1 MAEIRPLERDD
12 VPAVAELVRAN
23 IYGWSRDAETLER
36 LLVDHPW
43 ASDPLRSLVAV
54 DEAGTPIGSIGA
66 QARRLRLG
74 DRELVGVA
82 VSHLVVA
89 ADKRA
94 GAAGVMLVRSLLRGG
109 QDLTFTDSGT
119 PDVVRIWRALGGHLD
134 HGRTADWMLVLSR
147 RRWLAGL
154 ARTKLSRTP
163 LVDRRATPVAA
174 IPISSAR
181 REVAERADDPPVAGE
196 DASAALLADQLD
208 QLESAVGL
216 RVAYDREALEAQ
228 FEFLRSLG
236 EQVVSRVVRRG
247 DRALGWYAYLLR
259 PLSSRVLCVGAPAA
273 NADAVLGDLVADAVR
288 RGTAMLSGRFEPHL
302 EAAIRDR
309 PAVMALAQQ
318 PIVHTRD
325 PQLLEAVRSSS
336 SLLTEFDLIDC
347 GWW

>member
-1 MAEIRPLERDD
+1 VAEIRPLERDD
-12 VPAVAELVRAN
+12 LPAVAELVRAN
-23 IYGWSRDAETLER
+23 IYGWTRDAGTLER

-43 ASDPLRSLVAV
+43 SSDPLRSLVAV

-66 QARRLRLG
+66 QVRRLRLG

-94 GAAGVMLVRSLLRGG
+94 GAAGVMLVRALLRGD

-134 HGRTADWMLVLSR
+134 HGRTADWMLVLSP

-154 ARTKLSRTP
+154 ARTKLSPARTIG
-163 LVDRRATPVAA
+163 RRATPVPAF
-174 IPISSAR
+174 PMTSAR
-181 REVAERADDPPVAGE
+181 RAESAADDDPPVVAE
-196 DASAALLADQLD
+196 DVSAARLADQLD
-208 QLESAVGL
+208 QLAAGIAL
-216 RVAYDREALEAQ
+216 RVAYDRRALEAQ
-228 FEFLRSLG
+228 FGFLRSVG
-236 EQVVSRVVRRG
+236 EQVVCRVVRRG
-247 DRALGWYAYLLR
+247 ERALGWYAYLLR
-259 PLSSRVLCVGAPAA
+259 PLSSRVLCVAAPAA
-273 NADAVLGDLVADAVR
+273 NADAVLGELVADATR
-288 RGTAMLSGRFEPHL
+288 RGVVVLSGRFEPHL
-302 EAAIRDR
+302 EAAIRER

-318 PIVHTRD
+318 PIVHTPD
-325 PQLLEAVRSSS
+325 LELLEAVRSGA